1 MANIEFSPEQKLNL
15 TQKLQN
21 YFENELHVEL
31 EQFDAEFLLDFIAN
45 EMGAQFY
52 NQGLYDAQA
61 ILASKLDDLNDAI
74 FEIEKPI
81 S

>member
-31 EQFDAEFLLDFIAN
+31 EQFDAEFLLEFIAN

-61 ILASKLDDLNDAI
+61 ILARKLDDLNYAI

>member
-74 FEIEKPI
+74 FEIEKPT

>member
-1 MANIEFSPEQKLNL
+1 MAKIEFSPEQKLNF

>member
-1 MANIEFSPEQKLNL
+1 MANIEFSPEQKLNF

>member
-1 MANIEFSPEQKLNL
+1 MAKIEFSPEQKISL
-15 TQKLQN
+15 TNKLQN
-21 YFENELHVEL
+21 YFEHELHYDL

-52 NQGLYDAQA
+52 NQGLYDAQT
-61 ILASKLDDLNDAI
+61 ILAGKLDDLNDAI

-81 S
+81 P

>member
-52 NQGLYDAQA
+52 NQGLYDAQT